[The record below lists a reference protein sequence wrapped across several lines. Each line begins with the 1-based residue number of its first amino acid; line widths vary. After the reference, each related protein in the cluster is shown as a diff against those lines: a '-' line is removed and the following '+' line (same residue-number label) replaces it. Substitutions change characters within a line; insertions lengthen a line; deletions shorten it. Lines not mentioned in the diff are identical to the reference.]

1 MSTAKHVLDGQLSLS
16 NMTLAVSDLAQM
28 LHWYQTVLGFK
39 INEEGEFPIVGA
51 RYAMIEGAGLHIEL
65 ITRPGENFKPVDRSP
80 PPTHLSQLG
89 WKALVL
95 HTADLK
101 AVTSV
106 LRLHDVE
113 ICWAEQQLSEN
124 LQSTLI
130 RDPEG
135 NLINILGPFVA
146 A

>member
-1 MSTAKHVLDGQLSLS
+1 MTSAFQLIPNSQQRRTHPLLYRQS
-16 NMTLAVSDLAQM
+16 QDLK
-28 LHWYQTVLGFK
+28 T
-39 INEEGEFPIVGA
+39 
-51 RYAMIEGAGLHIEL
+51 AMIEGAGLHIEL

-113 ICWAEQQLSEN
+113 ICWAEQQLSEH